1 MNNQSFIIENLLP
14 VAISLMVL
22 WVAYRLL
29 FTNSNRFQFNRFY
42 LLTAMLFSLTLPLL
56 GVLMS
61 RSTPQV
67 AAFKEN
73 LFNGTVLN
81 EITISYGGESSETTL
96 PEIVITG
103 PSRMHVTVWQVLGA
117 IYLIGVAVTALLFLF
132 KMGKLVAMIIRSP
145 KRKMEGYTMVFT
157 HKEHGPYSF
166 FRYAFFTDEQVD
178 PTIVRHELSHIA
190 HHHSWDILMVEL
202 MKIFQWFNPFIYLY
216 KRELQSL
223 HEYIADNDV
232 VATGADK
239 RNYMMLILQQCTA
252 VDFSN
257 MSNNFSLI
265 LTKKRIKMITK
276 HEKAKGFWW
285 KLLATIP
292 VLAVLLVANT
302 KVTAQ
307 EKSAVDD
314 PKELTIEMGEV
325 EIFHDDG
332 TPLQFKDTVIYN
344 PDGSYIK
351 CEVTDAFDPISGE
364 PRKKMTITTFN
375 TDETPNYTF
384 NIKPMEKHG
393 DTVCFM
399 VEPFSISMGE
409 GHQTKITSDDL
420 NIKMVQKS
428 NDSIFQIVEKM
439 PEFPGGAEAM
449 MNYLSGNI
457 KYPEEAKEKGVSG
470 RVFINFVIEKDG
482 SVSNAK
488 VMRSIGGGC
497 DEEALR
503 VVNAMPKW
511 KPGVQKGKPVRVSYM
526 LPINFKLDDSV
537 KNKGLAGTTWEGT
550 GKGTKDKVN
559 YTMNMTMEIESPTAG
574 YFVMNLESEKKGKTT
589 VEFEDVGLPFTYTYD
604 GKSMGSINP
613 INPDGSA
620 MTAESQPPYGFT
632 IDDKGNMIVNFYDM
646 KDIGVEKIVFS
657 KKKDNASK
665 PVGGWPA
672 NQDKE
677 KTVAPQADLKPDKDG
692 IWSIAETMPEYPG
705 GLDAMRTFIQEN
717 LTVPEKYKEMDAK
730 AEYRVFV
737 QFVVAEDGSVTNVEL
752 LKPEPS
758 KKDLNDEAL
767 RVVKAM
773 PKWKPGTVDGKPVR
787 VRYVLPVTYKLG
799 K

>member
-1 MNNQSFIIENLLP
+1 MNAQVLFTEYLLP
-14 VAISLMVL
+14 IAIGLMVL

-42 LLTAMLFSLTLPLL
+42 LLSAMLFSLALPLFGL
-56 GVLMS
+56 LMGQ
-61 RSTPQV
+61 STPQV
-67 AAFKEN
+67 VAFKQN
-73 LFNGTVLN
+73 MLGAFMLN
-81 EITISYGGESSETTL
+81 EITISYGDPTAVTLSEVEVATPTRIHFSL
-96 PEIVITG
+96 
-103 PSRMHVTVWQVLGA
+103 WQVLGV

-145 KRKMEGYTMVFT
+145 KRKMDGFTMVFT

-166 FRYAFFTDEQVD
+166 FRYAFFTDENVNPD
-178 PTIVRHELSHIA
+178 IIRHELSHIS

-252 VDFSN
+252 VDFSD

-285 KLLATIP
+285 KLLVALP
-292 VLAVLLVANT
+292 VLALLLIVNAR
-302 KVTAQ
+302 VTAQ
-307 EKSAVDD
+307 EKSPVDD
-314 PKELTIEMGEV
+314 PSRLTIEMGEF
-325 EIFHDDG
+325 EIFDDDG

-351 CEVTDAFDPISGE
+351 CEVTDAVDPLSGE
-364 PRKKMTITTFN
+364 PCRKMTITTFN
-375 TDETPNYTF
+375 ADETPNYNF
-384 NIKPMEKHG
+384 NIKEMDRHG
-393 DTVCFM
+393 DTVSYM
-399 VEPFSISMGE
+399 VEPFSISLGE
-409 GHQTKITSDDL
+409 GHDTKISSDDL
-420 NIKMVQKS
+420 KVKIVPKET
-428 NDSIFQIVEKM
+428 DSIYQIVEVM
-439 PEFPGGAEAM
+439 PEFPGGMDQMAK
-449 MNYLSGNI
+449 YLSENI

-470 RVFINFVIEKDG
+470 RVFISFVIEKDG

-488 VMRSIGGGC
+488 VMRSVGGGC

-503 VVNAMPKW
+503 VVKGMPKW
-511 KPGVQKGKPVRVSYM
+511 KPGLMKGKPVRVNYV
-526 LPINFKLDDSV
+526 LPVNFKLDDNV
-537 KNKGLAGTTWEGT
+537 KGNGLAGTSWVGT

-559 YTMNMTMEIESPTAG
+559 YTMHMTMEIESATAG
-574 YFVMNLESEKKGKTT
+574 YFVMNLTSENKGKTN
-589 VEFEDVGLPFTYTYD
+589 VEFSDVGLPFTYTYD

-613 INPDGSA
+613 TNPDGSSLTVDA
-620 MTAESQPPYGFT
+620 QPPYGFT
-632 IDDKGNMIVNFYDM
+632 IDEKGNMIVNFYDM
-646 KDIGVEKIVFS
+646 KDDIGVEKIVFS
-657 KKKDNASK
+657 KKGKSSD

-672 NQDKE
+672 NQSKE
-677 KTVAPQADLKPDKDG
+677 KTIAPQADLKPDKDG
-692 IWSIAETMPEYPG
+692 VWNIAETMPEYPG
-705 GLDAMRTFIQEN
+705 GLDAMRTYIQEN
-717 LTVPEKYKEMDAK
+717 LTVPEKYQKMDAK
-730 AEYRVFV
+730 AEYRVFI
-737 QFVVAEDGSVTNVEL
+737 QFVVAEDGTVTNVEL

-758 KKDLNDEAL
+758 KQDLNDEAV

-773 PKWKPGTVDGKPVR
+773 PKWKPGTVDGKPVK
-787 VRYVLPVTYKLG
+787 VRYTLPVTYRLG